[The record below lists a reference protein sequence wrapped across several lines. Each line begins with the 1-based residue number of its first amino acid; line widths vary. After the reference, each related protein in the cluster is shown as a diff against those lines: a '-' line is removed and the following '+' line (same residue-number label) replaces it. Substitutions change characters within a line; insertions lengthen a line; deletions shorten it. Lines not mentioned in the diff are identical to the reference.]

1 MQSRCFIN
9 SLINYSLIIIVFKKS
24 NMNSKNTIRNRAKT
38 AIPREQK
45 QIEHKDSILS
55 SLDNYDKQL
64 SDKIHKLEINDI
76 FEFVLYLSA
85 RLYNPECVTCYFI
98 IMFAYFAKVK
108 HDYFFIVKPVLH
120 VLIILLVTLIS
131 KHIIG
136 RPRPNVR
143 ENVKRNFILRH
154 KEKNC
159 SMPSGDAMQSANFA
173 VILIYYFNCYYGIL
187 LIPFVMISR
196 VYYFCHYVSDTV
208 VGAIAGWIISY
219 SLVVVL
225 SDV

>member
-1 MQSRCFIN
+1 MVDEKFKSDNMGIN
-9 SLINYSLIIIVFKKS
+9 PNKVNDNIRGVMVEKLNEAYEVFMAS
-24 NMNSKNTIRNRAKT
+24 AENVNLQQMNDYLAQNFQHDRT
-38 AIPREQK
+38 
-45 QIEHKDSILS
+45 
-55 SLDNYDKQL
+55 
-64 SDKIHKLEINDI
+64 LEINDI